1 MLHIV
6 THKKT
11 TVWVLIAFSRDFRYT
26 VRQRLTHRGLLGYQ
40 YRKTKELC
48 IWDVFFSMDNK
59 FFYIYE

>member
-48 IWDVFFSMDNK
+48 IWDVFSVWTISFLHL
-59 FFYIYE
+59 